1 MIIGVDMENEESE
14 RISDGFNAE
23 NLSPNGRLAY
33 EKLRTNHGFEE
44 PLYTEGEELPEGIR
58 SFNILADEELADEAF
73 KSLLGEATMAGQL
86 YALCGLYY
94 TDNEFF
100 RQAVERYRDD
110 ETLVVRVSR
119 EFNVWGKVSKIIELT
134 EGNIAI
140 IPPDETLQDWWKKVQ
155 GGYFID
161 IINGGFPASFRRYKD
176 FYKNSEEIL

>member
-1 MIIGVDMENEESE
+1 MIIGVEMENHEHEQTTEE
-14 RISDGFNAE
+14 FNPE
-23 NLSPNGRLAY
+23 KLSPSGRLAY

-44 PLYTEGEELPEGIR
+44 PLYVEGEEVPEGIR

-73 KSLLGEATMAGQL
+73 KSLLGEATMVGQL

-94 TDNEFF
+94 TDHEFF
-100 RQAVERYRDD
+100 RQSIERYRGD
-110 ETLVVRVSR
+110 ETMVVRVSR
-119 EFNVWGKVSKIIELT
+119 EFNVWGKVSKIIELN

-176 FYKNSEEIL
+176 FYKNSEENL